1 MEHMA
6 STGPANLNW
15 ETNQRADFQLQWGVR
30 REFLPGFPKPPGYE
44 ESDRIIVTAM
54 ALLHPNGKGSVKLA
68 SADPIAPRVINPN
81 YFGDDADMV
90 TWRVGLKLIR
100 ELMAAP
106 AMSEWV
112 EGEIGDRPEGLA
124 LEDFVRKNCISQWH
138 PIGTCRMSSDTHLLS
153 VVDNRC
159 RVRGVTGLRV
169 IDASIMPELPS
180 GNTQAPTMA
189 IAEIASNMVLE
200 DLT

>member
-1 MEHMA
+1 
-6 STGPANLNW
+6 
-15 ETNQRADFQLQWGVR
+15 
-30 REFLPGFPKPPGYE
+30 
-44 ESDRIIVTAM
+44 M
-54 ALLHPNGKGSVKLA
+54 ALLHPNEKGSVKLA

-90 TWRVGLKLIR
+90 TWRVGLGLIR

-169 IDASIMPELPS
+169 IDASIMPELAS